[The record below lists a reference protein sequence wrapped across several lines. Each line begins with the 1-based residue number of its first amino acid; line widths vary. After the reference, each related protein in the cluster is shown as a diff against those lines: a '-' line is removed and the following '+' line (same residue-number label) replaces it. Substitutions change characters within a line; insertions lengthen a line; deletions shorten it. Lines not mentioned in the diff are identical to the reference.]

1 MIYNG
6 GDTYGAFKSK
16 ADDSTITSIRVTNA
30 VWSYIQNELGGVI
43 GDEYANAD
51 TRITTNHNHSY
62 DKGTVTK
69 KATCTASGVKTYTCV
84 DCGATKT
91 STIKATGHTV
101 VKDKAVSAT
110 YAKAGKTAGS
120 HCSVCGTVI
129 TAQKTVAKLTVAK
142 TSISKL
148 TATKKGF
155 KITWKKNSK
164 ATGYQIQYST
174 DKNFKKNNKT
184 VTVSK
189 NSTLSKTVSGLTANK
204 KYYVRV
210 RCYKTENG
218 KKYYSSWTG
227 SKTVTTKK

>member
-1 MIYNG
+1 
-6 GDTYGAFKSK
+6 
-16 ADDSTITSIRVTNA
+16 VTNA
-30 VWSYIQNELGGVI
+30 VWNYIQKGLGGVI
-43 GDEYANAD
+43 GDDYANAD
-51 TRITTNHNHSY
+51 TRITFNHNHSY
-62 DKGTVTK
+62 DNGVVTK
-69 KATCTASGVKTYTCV
+69 KATCTATGVKTYTCS
-84 DCGATKT
+84 DCDATKT
-91 STIKATGHTV
+91 TTIKAKGHTV

-120 HCSVCGTVI
+120 HCSTCGTVI